1 MFAQVFHPSMR
12 FAAGPRREIGIRTV
26 FNLLGPLTN
35 PAGARSQLIGVANP
49 ELGEKMAQVL
59 GILGSEHSLVVHGAD
74 GLDEMTLSGESQVWE
89 LKDGKVEAYTVT
101 PTDLGFDKVH
111 SGELRVSSADES
123 AKVLRDVLNGAAG
136 PTRNVVVVN
145 AAAGL
150 LAVDRVRTLNPGRQ
164 GRLGVDR
171 QRYGSGQ
178 ARWLHQPEPDT
189 RIAMTSKLDVHSV
202 LTRIV
207 DVKRREVERLKVE
220 IPLAALER
228 RIETQTSP
236 LDAKAALN
244 RERVAII
251 AEIKKASPAKG
262 LLMPNFDAG
271 ALASTYVENGASAI
285 SVLTNV
291 DHFQG
296 SIDHLETARSVAYP
310 AGVPVLRKEFMFDP
324 YQVYEA
330 RAYGADL
337 ILLIVAMLAA
347 ADLRSLQALSH
358 DLGMQCLV
366 EVHDERELDTALDI
380 GATIIGINNRDL
392 RTFKTDIET
401 TERLAPAVPSEKTV
415 VSESGINTPDHI
427 SRVRDAGA
435 HAALIGEA
443 LVTSGDPGAKL
454 RELA

>member
-1 MFAQVFHPSMR
+1 
-12 FAAGPRREIGIRTV
+12 
-26 FNLLGPLTN
+26 
-35 PAGARSQLIGVANP
+35 
-49 ELGEKMAQVL
+49 MAHVL

-89 LKDGKVEAYTVT
+89 LKDGKVESYTVT

-111 SGELRVSSADES
+111 SGELRVSSAAES
-123 AKVLRDVLNGAAG
+123 ARVLRDVLIGAAG

-150 LAVDRVRTLNPGRQ
+150 LAVDRVRNAEAGRQ
-164 GRLGVDR
+164 GCIRVDR
-171 QRYGSGQ
+171 QWHGPGQ
-178 ARWLHQPEPDT
+178 ARRLHQPEPNT
-189 RIAMTSKLDVHSV
+189 RMTMTSKLDVPSV

-220 IPLAALER
+220 MPLANLKK
-228 RIETQTSP
+228 RIESQTSP
-236 LDAKAALN
+236 LDARAAL
-244 RERVAII
+244 RGERVAII

-262 LLMPNFDAG
+262 LLMPNFDAA
-271 ALASTYVENGASAI
+271 ALATTYVKNGASAI

-296 SIDHLETARSVAYP
+296 SIDHLETARRIAYP
-310 AGVPVLRKEFMFDP
+310 VGVPVLRKEFIFDP

-337 ILLIVAMLAA
+337 ILLIVAMLEAD
-347 ADLRSLQALSH
+347 DLRSLQALSH

-366 EVHDERELDTALDI
+366 EVHDERELDTALEI
-380 GATIIGINNRDL
+380 GAEIIGINNRDL
-392 RTFKTDIET
+392 RTFKTEIET
-401 TERLAPAVPSEKTV
+401 TERLAPSIPPDKTV
-415 VSESGINTPDHI
+415 VSESGINTPDHVR
-427 SRVRDAGA
+427 RVRDAGA

>member
-1 MFAQVFHPSMR
+1 
-12 FAAGPRREIGIRTV
+12 
-26 FNLLGPLTN
+26 
-35 PAGARSQLIGVANP
+35 
-49 ELGEKMAQVL
+49 
-59 GILGSEHSLVVHGAD
+59 
-74 GLDEMTLSGESQVWE
+74 
-89 LKDGKVEAYTVT
+89 
-101 PTDLGFDKVH
+101 
-111 SGELRVSSADES
+111 
-123 AKVLRDVLNGAAG
+123 
-136 PTRNVVVVN
+136 
-145 AAAGL
+145 
-150 LAVDRVRTLNPGRQ
+150 
-164 GRLGVDR
+164 
-171 QRYGSGQ
+171 
-178 ARWLHQPEPDT
+178 
-189 RIAMTSKLDVHSV
+189 MTSKLDVPSV

-220 IPLAALER
+220 MPLANLR
-228 RIETQTSP
+228 KRIEAQTSP
-236 LDAKAALN
+236 LDVNTSL
-244 RERVAII
+244 RGERVAII

-262 LLMPNFDAG
+262 LLMPNFDAA
-271 ALASTYVENGASAI
+271 ALATAYVNNGASAI

-296 SIDHLETARSVAYP
+296 SIEYLETARSIAYP

-337 ILLIVAMLAA
+337 ILLIVAMLEAH
-347 ADLRSLQALSH
+347 DLHSLQALAH

-380 GATIIGINNRDL
+380 GAQIVGINNRDL

-401 TERLAPAVPSEKTV
+401 TERLAHSIPPDKTI

-427 SRVRDAGA
+427 RRVRNAGA

-443 LVTSGDPGAKL
+443 LVTSGDPGRKL